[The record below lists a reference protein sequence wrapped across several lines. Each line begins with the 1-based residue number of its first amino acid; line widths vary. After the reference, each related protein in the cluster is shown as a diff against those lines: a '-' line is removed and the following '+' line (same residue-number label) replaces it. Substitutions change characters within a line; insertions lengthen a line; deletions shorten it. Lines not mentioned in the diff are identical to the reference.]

1 MTFLKIEAPVLLFL
15 ALIFLLALERSAFAY
30 LDPGTGSY
38 VFQIIIAGIVGS
50 LFAVKMFWKR
60 FIGFFKNGPI
70 RKKEKNEK

>member
-1 MTFLKIEAPVLLFL
+1 MIFLKIEAPVLLFL
-15 ALIFLLALERSAFAY
+15 ALLFLLALERSAFAY

>member
-1 MTFLKIEAPVLLFL
+1 MIFLKIEAPVLLFL
-15 ALIFLLALERSAFAY
+15 ALLFLLALERSAFAY

-60 FIGFFKNGPI
+60 FIGFFKNDPV